1 MRLTAEKLSSEIS
14 VNTVFAGWSL
24 VNREAFHVVDFKAQ
38 VRLEQDANPVGH
50 ARGGTFLAVEDA
62 QPRAANDPGGGAG
75 MRLAVPKPSARLSN
89 SIFSRPLEN
98 TGDPPYDIQYATCIS
113 KELSCKS
120 QNGETASLFGC
131 LRP

>member
-1 MRLTAEKLSSEIS
+1 
-14 VNTVFAGWSL
+14 
-24 VNREAFHVVDFKAQ
+24 
-38 VRLEQDANPVGH
+38 
-50 ARGGTFLAVEDA
+50 
-62 QPRAANDPGGGAG
+62 

-98 TGDPPYDIQYATCIS
+98 TGDPPYDIQYAIRIS